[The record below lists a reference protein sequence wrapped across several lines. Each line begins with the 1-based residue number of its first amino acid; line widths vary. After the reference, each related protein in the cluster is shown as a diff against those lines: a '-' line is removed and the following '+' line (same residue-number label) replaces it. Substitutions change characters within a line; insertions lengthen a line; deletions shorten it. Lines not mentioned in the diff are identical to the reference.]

1 MKILDIL
8 QQKSDDV
15 ETLRIGQSVGVAM
28 KILIDKGVGAV
39 VVCNSNGGVVGI
51 LSERDIIRII
61 TRKGPAAVGQEVSE
75 AMTSKVISCSP
86 DNTGKEVMAVMTQK
100 RFRHM
105 PVISNGKLIGV
116 ISIGDVVKSQLTDR
130 DLEVN
135 VVRDFLQAS

>member
-86 DNTGKEVMAVMTQK
+86 DNTVKEVMAVMTQK